1 MGTTTAKIRR
11 HHNIVLLTDHNDVA
25 EVINML
31 QMEGYRIKHCHY
43 HDYEVATLRKM
54 QPDAILIDLNNPSVE
69 NISICRVLRD
79 AYLGP
84 ILLLTTKVNE
94 IIQVLGLEMGADD
107 FLFKPQP
114 DTLLL
119 AKLRAQLR
127 RTVERRN
134 QSHKL
139 VQLGNLVIDAERRTV
154 KTAGQM
160 VELTTREFDV
170 LWCLASSNRETISRD
185 DIHRLLF
192 NSEYNGFDRS
202 IDIYISRIRQKIGD
216 DAQHPRYLK
225 TIRGSGYLL
234 TDSAG

>member
-1 MGTTTAKIRR
+1 MVTTTTKIRR
-11 HHNIVLLTDHNDVA
+11 HHNLLLLTDHNDVA
-25 EVINML
+25 VAINML
-31 QMEGYRIKHCHY
+31 HVEGYRVEHCLY
-43 HDYEVATLRKM
+43 HDCDVATLTTQ
-54 QPDAILIDLNNPSVE
+54 QPDAILIDLENPSVE
-69 NISICRVLRD
+69 NISICRTIRES
-79 AYLGP
+79 YLGP
-84 ILLLTTKVNE
+84 ILLLTAQASE

-114 DTLLL
+114 QALLL

-134 QSHKL
+134 HMQKL
-139 VQLGNLVIDAERRTV
+139 VQLGSLVIDAERRTV
-154 KTAGQM
+154 KTAGQL

-170 LWCLASSNRETISRD
+170 LWCLARNNRETISRD

-192 NSEYNGFDRS
+192 NAEYNGFDRS

-216 DAQHPRYLK
+216 DAHRPRYLK

-234 TDSAG
+234 TDSVD

>member
-1 MGTTTAKIRR
+1 
-11 HHNIVLLTDHNDVA
+11 
-25 EVINML
+25 ML
-31 QMEGYRIKHCHY
+31 QVEGYSINHHYCHEY
-43 HDYEVATLRKM
+43 QVATLATQ
-54 QPDAILIDLNNPSVE
+54 QPDAVLIDLENPSVE
-69 NISICRVLRD
+69 NISICRTLRD
-79 AYLGP
+79 TYLGP
-84 ILLLTTKVNE
+84 ILLLTSKANE

-114 DTLLL
+114 QTLLL

-127 RTVERRN
+127 RSHERQN
-134 QSHKL
+134 QLQKRVKL
-139 VQLGNLVIDAERRTV
+139 GDLLIDAERRMV
-154 KTAGQM
+154 QSSGQV

-170 LWCLASSNRETISRD
+170 LWCLAARNREITSRD

-202 IDIYISRIRQKIGD
+202 IDIYVSRIRQKIGD

-234 TDSAG
+234 TDSMN